1 MVMTQNI
8 TLIFMLISM
17 IVVTAYYIRFGYS
30 IKEIYLVAAS
40 VFITIVSFKNMLKP
54 HDFSLIY
61 NLYFTIALYAMSSL
75 IMPSTKNI
83 YYITLVNMIAYM
95 LSILSFISVD
105 DPKILLVIYTSGTI
119 VFLTLWYTF
128 VIKTFTLSSTLI
140 FLYNCLM
147 IYVFIRCEQFDK
159 TDIKTIIIFSQIMS
173 FLTNTSYIVKSYL
186 NVRKQKYFSEKD

>member
-75 IMPSTKNI
+75 IMPSTKNV
-83 YYITLVNMIAYM
+83 YYITLINMIAYM

-147 IYVFIRCEQFDK
+147 IYIFIRCEHFDK
-159 TDIKTIIIFSQIMS
+159 TDIKAIIIFSQIIS
-173 FLTNTSYIVKSYL
+173 FLTNTSYIVRSYL